1 MAAFKDLLVV
11 LDTSRSCATRLDVA
25 TGLAARFGAHL
36 TGLYTSPPPQVPG
49 HDRVTAHPGAGRAAD
64 ADARTRPPSASR
76 SCSSVGAKG
85 PASPRSGESAKGEAG
100 EVATLHARYADLAI
114 VGQVDPESAELG
126 STGDLPERVVL
137 GAGRPVLV
145 VPYAGT
151 FKTVG
156 QRVLVAWN
164 AGREATRAVNDAL
177 PLLEGASK
185 VTVLAVNPRGGLH
198 GHGEVPGADI
208 ALHLARHGVRA
219 EASALKSDDVAIG
232 ALLLSQAADLDA
244 DLIVMGA
251 YGHSR
256 LRELVLGG
264 ATREIL
270 RSMTVPVLLSH

>member
-1 MAAFKDLLVV
+1 MTAFKDLLVV
-11 LDTSRSCATRLDVA
+11 LDTSRNCGIRLDVA
-25 TGLAARFGAHL
+25 TGLAARFNAHL
-36 TGLYTSPPPQVPG
+36 AGLYVSPPPQVPAMIESQLTPELIELQMRALSEAT
-49 HDRVTAHPGAGRAAD
+49 DRVQEMFRRRGEGPGFTSEWRV
-64 ADARTRPPSASR
+64 R
-76 SCSSVGAKG
+76 
-85 PASPRSGESAKGEAG
+85 EGEAG
-100 EVATLHARYADLAI
+100 EVAMLHARYADLTI
-114 VGQVDPESAELG
+114 VGQTDPEANELG
-126 STGDLPERVVL
+126 AAGDLPERLVL

-151 FKTVG
+151 FKTIG

-177 PLLEGASK
+177 PLLEGAAK
-185 VTVLAVNPRGGLH
+185 VTVLAINPHGGLR

-219 EASALKSDDVAIG
+219 EASAIKSDDVEIG
-232 ALLLSQAADLDA
+232 ALLLSQAADLNA

-256 LRELVLGG
+256 LREVVLGG

>member
-1 MAAFKDLLVV
+1 MAMYKDLLVI
-11 LDTSRSCATRLDVA
+11 LDTTRSCGMRLEVA
-25 TGLAARFGAHL
+25 TALAARFGAHL
-36 TGLYTSPPPQVPG
+36 TGLYTSPPPQVPAMIESQLTPELIEIQMRSLSEAT
-49 HDRVTAHPGAGRAAD
+49 DRVQELFKRRGEGPGFTTEWRV
-64 ADARTRPPSASR
+64 R
-76 SCSSVGAKG
+76 
-85 PASPRSGESAKGEAG
+85 EGEAG
-100 EVATLHARYADLAI
+100 EVATLHARYADMTI
-114 VGQVDPESAELG
+114 VGQTDPEADGLG
-126 STGDLPERVVL
+126 TSGDLPERVVL

-145 VPYAGT
+145 VPYVGT
-151 FKTVG
+151 FKSVG

-185 VTVLAVNPRGGLH
+185 VTVLAINPRGGLH

-219 EASALKSDDVAIG
+219 EASALKSDDVEVG
-232 ALLLSQAADLDA
+232 PLLLSQAADLGA

-256 LRELVLGG
+256 LREVVLGG

>member
-11 LDTSRSCATRLDVA
+11 LDTSRSCAGRLDVA

-36 TGLYTSPPPQVPG
+36 TGLYTSPPPQVPAMIEAQLTPEL
-49 HDRVTAHPGAGRAAD
+49 VEMQM
-64 ADARTRPPSASR
+64 RTL
-76 SCSSVGAKG
+76 
-85 PASPRSGESAKGEAG
+85 GEATARVEELFKRRGEVPGFTSEWRSREGEPG
-100 EVATLHARYADLAI
+100 EVATLHARYADVAI
-114 VGQVDPESAELG
+114 VGQVDPESDELG
-126 STGDLPERVVL
+126 STGDLPARVVL

-177 PLLEGASK
+177 PLLQGASK
-185 VTVLAVNPRGGLH
+185 VTVLAVNPHGGLH
-198 GHGEVPGADI
+198 GHGEVPGADV
-208 ALHLARHGVRA
+208 ALHLARHGIPA
-219 EASALKSDDVAIG
+219 EASALRSDDVEIG

>member
-1 MAAFKDLLVV
+1 MIESQITPELIEVQMRTLN
-11 LDTSRSCATRLDVA
+11 
-25 TGLAARFGAHL
+25 
-36 TGLYTSPPPQVPG
+36 
-49 HDRVTAHPGAGRAAD
+49 RAAD
-64 ADARTRPPSASR
+64 RVQDLFRRRGEGPGFTSEWRAR
-76 SCSSVGAKG
+76 
-85 PASPRSGESAKGEAG
+85 EGEAG
-100 EVATLHARYADLAI
+100 EVAVLHARYADLAI
-114 VGQVDPESAELG
+114 VGQRDPDDEALG
-126 STGDLPERVVL
+126 STGDLPERIAL
-137 GAGRPVLV
+137 AAGRPVLV

-151 FKTVG
+151 FAAVG

-177 PLLEGASK
+177 PLLEGAAK
-185 VTVLAVNPRGGLH
+185 VTVLAVNPGGGIH
-198 GHGEVPGADI
+198 GHGDVPGADI

-219 EASALKSDDVAIG
+219 EASALTSGDVDVG

>member
-1 MAAFKDLLVV
+1 
-11 LDTSRSCATRLDVA
+11 
-25 TGLAARFGAHL
+25 
-36 TGLYTSPPPQVPG
+36 
-49 HDRVTAHPGAGRAAD
+49 
-64 ADARTRPPSASR
+64 
-76 SCSSVGAKG
+76 
-85 PASPRSGESAKGEAG
+85 
-100 EVATLHARYADLAI
+100 
-114 VGQVDPESAELG
+114 
-126 STGDLPERVVL
+126 
-137 GAGRPVLV
+137 V

-151 FKTVG
+151 FKTIG

-177 PLLEGASK
+177 PLLEGAAK
-185 VTVLAVNPRGGLH
+185 VTVLAINPHGGLR

-219 EASALKSDDVAIG
+219 EASAIKSDDVEIG
-232 ALLLSQAADLDA
+232 ALLLSQAADLNA

-256 LRELVLGG
+256 LREVVLGG

>member
-11 LDTSRSCATRLDVA
+11 LDTSRNCGVRLEVA
-25 TGLAARFGAHL
+25 TALAARFGAHL
-36 TGLYTSPPPQVPG
+36 AGLYVSPPPQVPAMIESQLTPELIELQMRTLSEAT
-49 HDRVTAHPGAGRAAD
+49 DRVQEVFRRRGEGPGFTSEWRV
-64 ADARTRPPSASR
+64 R
-76 SCSSVGAKG
+76 
-85 PASPRSGESAKGEAG
+85 EGEAG
-100 EVATLHARYADLAI
+100 EVATLHARYADVTI
-114 VGQVDPESAELG
+114 VGQTDPEADELG
-126 STGDLPERVVL
+126 AASDLPERLVL

-151 FKTVG
+151 FKVVG

-177 PLLEGASK
+177 PLLEGAEK
-185 VTVLAVNPRGGLH
+185 VTVLAINPRGGLH

-219 EASALKSDDVAIG
+219 EASAIKSDDVEVG
-232 ALLLSQAADLDA
+232 ALLLSQAADLNV

-256 LRELVLGG
+256 LREVVLGG

>member
-11 LDTSRSCATRLDVA
+11 LDTSRSCGTRLDVA

-36 TGLYTSPPPQVPG
+36 TGLYTSPPPQVPAIIEAQLTPELIELQMRTLNESTEG
-49 HDRVTAHPGAGRAAD
+49 VQALFRRRGEGPGFTTEWRAREGD
-64 ADARTRPPSASR
+64 
-76 SCSSVGAKG
+76 
-85 PASPRSGESAKGEAG
+85 AG

-114 VGQVDPESAELG
+114 VGQVDPSSADLG
-126 STGDLPERVVL
+126 STGDLPEHVVL

-145 VPYAGT
+145 VPYVGS
-151 FKTVG
+151 FPTVG
-156 QRVLVAWN
+156 TRVLVAWN

-177 PLLEGASK
+177 PLLQGADR
-185 VTVLAVNPRGGLH
+185 VTVLAVNPRGGLG

-219 EASALKSDDVAIG
+219 EASALKSDDVEIG
-232 ALLLSQAADLDA
+232 AMLLSQAADLDA

-256 LRELVLGG
+256 LREVVLGG
-264 ATREIL
+264 ATREIF
-270 RSMTVPVLLSH
+270 RSMTVPVFLSH

>member
-11 LDTSRSCATRLDVA
+11 LDTSRRCGVRLDVA
-25 TGLAARFGAHL
+25 TALAARFSGHL
-36 TGLYTSPPPQVPG
+36 TGLYVSPPPQVPAMIESQLTPELIELQMRTLSEAT
-49 HDRVTAHPGAGRAAD
+49 DRVQELFRRRGEGPGFTSEWRV
-64 ADARTRPPSASR
+64 R
-76 SCSSVGAKG
+76 
-85 PASPRSGESAKGEAG
+85 EGEAG
-100 EVATLHARYADLAI
+100 EVATLHARYADVSI
-114 VGQVDPESAELG
+114 VGQVDPESDELG
-126 STGDLPERVVL
+126 AAGDLPERVVL

-185 VTVLAVNPRGGLH
+185 VTVLAINPRGGLH

-219 EASALKSDDVAIG
+219 EASAIKSDDVDVG
-232 ALLLSQAADLDA
+232 ALLLSQAADLNA

-256 LRELVLGG
+256 LREVMLGG

>member
-11 LDTSRSCATRLDVA
+11 LDTSARCAVRLDVA
-25 TGLAARFGAHL
+25 IALAGRFGAHL
-36 TGLYTSPPPQVPG
+36 TGLYTSPPPQVPAMIESQVTPELVELQMRTLNEATE
-49 HDRVTAHPGAGRAAD
+49 RVEELFNR
-64 ADARTRPPSASR
+64 R
-76 SCSSVGAKG
+76 
-85 PASPRSGESAKGEAG
+85 GEGLGFTTEWRVREGEAG
-100 EVATLHARYADLAI
+100 EVATLHARYADVTI
-114 VGQVDPESAELG
+114 VGQADPEGIELG
-126 STGDLPERVVL
+126 SARDLPERVVL

-156 QRVLVAWN
+156 ERVLVAWN

-177 PLLEGASK
+177 PLLQGASK
-185 VTVLAVNPRGGLH
+185 VTVLAINPRGGLH

-219 EASALKSDDVAIG
+219 EASALKSDDVDVG
-232 ALLLSQAADLDA
+232 ALLLSQAADLNA

-256 LRELVLGG
+256 LREVVLGG

-270 RSMTVPVLLSH
+270 RSMTVPVFLSH